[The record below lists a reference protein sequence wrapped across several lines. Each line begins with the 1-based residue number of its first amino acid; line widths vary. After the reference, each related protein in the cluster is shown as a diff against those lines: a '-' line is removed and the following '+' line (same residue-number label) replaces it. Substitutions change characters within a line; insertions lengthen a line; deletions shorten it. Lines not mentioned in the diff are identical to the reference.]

1 MKKILL
7 PAAAVLCF
15 SLVLI
20 LQGCSDII
28 SAFDTEPPTTPA
40 SVKAVVASTT
50 QITLSWKPSTDNVAV
65 VSYRIYKEDILH
77 ATSLTPSATLSE
89 LTPRATH
96 CFKVT
101 ALDLAGNESGK
112 SLNTCA
118 NTGALTPPG
127 LDPTAGW
134 ADFARY
140 GDYLSAQLKSLRKF
154 GYGMFVVKMQ
164 AADGPVC
171 STFWLYSDAP
181 APGAMPEIRQLWRW
195 NEFDF
200 EFVPYTQAT
209 QNSFKSMSGSFPNP
223 SITHYGAKIANWE
236 SFETQKLTPQS
247 IVWTKDWYL
256 TDDTI
261 AADMQHFYNRWM
273 IGNDPKF
280 DDYKIAQTDF
290 NFAGLKRTTG
300 DPHQTGWVGTP
311 AGKQPGWTFAL
322 NWKYPLTAVSPVP
335 AGYNMKQML
344 TVNWWRSPEGNQSI
358 DVNLPGYDKQTF
370 NYIIRNDIIKG
381 IEGVPSRE
389 AAVLSNESYIFP
401 NPWMPGMVYSP
412 YTALSTYTIVW
423 TKTRVAFYVNA
434 GNDGKDIAGATP
446 VAVFTPDQYPS
457 IAASGT
463 QAAQGNITWADTSL
477 TDALGKVSINLAN
490 YVAFKAAKNVPYKLD
505 FKDQPNCPA
514 GQTCHT
520 NANLP
525 ESQKAGDGWSG
536 YPPGSD
542 WTGADAYF
550 RSVEYYPLADESND
564 GTQNTHFNFAAAD
577 KWIFDLGDGTWTAD
591 NFRQKISQYF
601 GILYAQDYTKDD
613 ITFKVHDNKID
624 FDILSGT
631 LRDSKSPLAVIF
643 EPNTDGAIALDGKP
657 LMKLSVRPSVAN
669 PARNFFF
676 VTTKMDTGKP
686 ISATNPFMFA
696 TIDTDGTGAAVLGIS
711 GASTPLSFFAPAPG
725 KSVNATIKLY
735 TSTTYKGSFPTGH
748 VPATP
753 SAQGIIKLATAADG
767 KVSWSFVSGSKVV
780 EDFQSANPYLIT
792 VRVP

>member
-1 MKKILL
+1 MKRMLPFAATVMLICAILSM
-7 PAAAVLCF
+7 P
-15 SLVLI
+15 
-20 LQGCSDII
+20 GCSGSGG
-28 SAFDTEPPTTPA
+28 SATSPTPA
-40 SVKAVVASTT
+40 PVQVRAVVMSPT
-50 QITLSWKPSTDNVAV
+50 QITLTWNPAANNLPVIR
-65 VSYRIYKEDILH
+65 YRIYRDGSLYT
-77 ATSLTPSATLSE
+77 TSSTNSVIFAG
-89 LTPRATH
+89 LTPRASY
-96 CFKVT
+96 CFQVT
-101 ALDLAGNESGK
+101 SVDVTGAESQK
-112 SLNTCA
+112 SLQVCA
-118 NTGALTPPG
+118 NTGALTLLG
-127 LDPTAGW
+127 IDPTAQW
-134 ADFARY
+134 AEFARY

-154 GYGMFVVKMQ
+154 GYGMFIVKMQ

-223 SITHYGAKIANWE
+223 SMKHFGAKIANWE
-236 SFETQKLTPQS
+236 SFETQNLTPKS
-247 IVWTKDWYL
+247 IVWTENWYL

-273 IGNDPKF
+273 IGTNP
-280 DDYKIAQTDF
+280 DYAKYYIAQTDF
-290 NFAGLKRTTG
+290 NFEGLKKTTG
-300 DPHQTGWVGTP
+300 DPHQTGWTGTP

-322 NWKYPLTAVSPVP
+322 NWKYPMTAVSPVP
-335 AGYNMKQML
+335 DGYNMKQML

-358 DVNLPGYDKQTF
+358 DVNLPGYDTQTF
-370 NYIIRNDIIKG
+370 KYIIRNDIIKG

-389 AAVLSNESYIFP
+389 AAVLNNESYIFP

-412 YTALSTYTIVW
+412 YTALGTYTIVW

-434 GNDGKDIAGATP
+434 GNDGKDIANSTP

-457 IAASGT
+457 IKASGT

-514 GQTCHT
+514 SQTCHT

-550 RSVEYYPLADESND
+550 RSVEYYPLTDESNN
-564 GTQNTHFNFAAAD
+564 GTQNTHFDFAAAD
-577 KWIFDLGDGTWTAD
+577 KWVFDLGDGTWTAD
-591 NFRQKISQYF
+591 NFRQKIAQYF

-613 ITFKVHDNKID
+613 ITFKVHDNKVD

-631 LRDSKSPLAVIF
+631 LRDSKSPLAVAF
-643 EPNTDGAIALDGKP
+643 DANAAGLIAPDGKP
-657 LMKLSVRPSVAN
+657 LMRLSVRPSVAN

-696 TIDTDGTGAAVLGIS
+696 TIDTDGTGAAVMGIS

-725 KSVNATIKLY
+725 KSVDATIKLY
-735 TSTTYKGSFPTGH
+735 TSTTYKGSFPPGH
-748 VPATP
+748 VPAAPT
-753 SAQGIIKLATAADG
+753 AQGIVKLSTAANG
-767 KVSWSFVSGSKVV
+767 SVSWSFVSGSKVV
-780 EDFQSANPYLIT
+780 EDFQSANPHLIT
-792 VRVP
+792 IRVP